1 MWDLSVINDR
11 VLSYVSIRR
20 HLLFFYFYPQG
31 VPDEPLEVML
41 RRHGNDAMY
50 ELEQFVNG
58 CHLEGIN
65 FTAVIHQYFLQGPTV
80 YTPFTY
86 EAPALPHIVCFAGVC
101 RSWYQSIVRV
111 VGGRIFTNVYQLWRL
126 SQLRHDAVEWLHRSD
141 EDRFRLGSWLIVDIN
156 LCRVIAPLDS

>member
-11 VLSYVSIRR
+11 VLSFVSIRR
-20 HLLFFYFYPQG
+20 HLLFFYFYPHG
-31 VPDEPLEVML
+31 VRDELLEVML
-41 RRHGNDAMY
+41 RRHSNDTMY

-141 EDRFRLGSWLIVDIN
+141 EDRFRLGSWLIDDIN
-156 LCRVIAPLDS
+156 LCRITAPLDS

>member
-1 MWDLSVINDR
+1 MS
-11 VLSYVSIRR
+11 
-20 HLLFFYFYPQG
+20 
-31 VPDEPLEVML
+31 
-41 RRHGNDAMY
+41 
-50 ELEQFVNG
+50 
-58 CHLEGIN
+58 LEGIN

-141 EDRFRLGSWLIVDIN
+141 EDRFRLGSWLIDDIN
-156 LCRVIAPLDS
+156 LCRITAPLDS